1 MCIFAIQKSTKTN
14 KIKYIAMKHNY
25 EISAYKITWIELRA
39 TDGVASIADKN
50 KLKKLWSIS
59 NDKTSLLKHFGCKEN
74 AIAEIERIKKI
85 SLRKQYEVRLFTDKQ
100 FGMAKC
106 DDGYKIPFTKKQN
119 DDMFII

>member
-1 MCIFAIQKSTKTN
+1 
-14 KIKYIAMKHNY
+14 MKHNF
-25 EISAYKITWIELRA
+25 EISAYKITWIELRS

-50 KLKKLWSIS
+50 KLKNLWSIS

-106 DDGYKIPFTKKQN
+106 DNGYKIPFTKKQN
-119 DDMFII
+119 EDMFII

>member
-1 MCIFAIQKSTKTN
+1 MKTN
-14 KIKYIAMKHNY
+14 H
-25 EISAYKITWIELRA
+25 EFSAYKITWIELRS

-50 KLKKLWSIS
+50 KLKKLWSMS
-59 NDKTSLLKHFGCKEN
+59 NDKTSLLNHFGCKEN
-74 AIAEIERIKKI
+74 ALAEIERIKKI
-85 SLRKQYEVRLFTDKQ
+85 NLRKHYEVRLCTDKQ